1 MYDLESINADQ
12 LVTATD
18 RLLLGHRLKRRSI
31 ARLHDG
37 ARGTADLTVAAR
49 RAVVQSERTVFMRQ
63 VPAPKKYLRV
73 LGAAAAAAWLCV
85 AVLCLLV

>member
-18 RLLLGHRLKRRSI
+18 RLLLGQPLKRRSF
-31 ARLHDG
+31 
-37 ARGTADLTVAAR
+37 ARGTADLSIAAR
-49 RAVVQSERTVFMRQ
+49 RAVAHSTAQSERTMYMRQ
-63 VPAPKKYLRV
+63 ARAPKKYLRV

>member
-18 RLLLGHRLKRRSI
+18 RLLLGHLLKRRP
-31 ARLHDG
+31 ACAPL
-37 ARGTADLTVAAR
+37 ARGTADLTVVAR
-49 RAVVQSERTVFMRQ
+49 HVVAQSERTMYMRQ

-85 AVLCLLV
+85 AILCLLV